1 MAVARIV
8 NQKLIEE
15 ALLNAFDKWAEDY
28 VNDIHWEEQ
37 FDDMTKWD
45 WEEQLDDMTKWDRES
60 KTGKTD
66 GKTLRKN
73 KELVGSPRDI
83 YDLGYLYKS
92 GVKSF
97 KLNRTS
103 NGTEANWHWDA
114 TNSSGEEYAW
124 YVHEGT
130 DTMKGRPFTDDISM
144 PSSFFR
150 KGPGKA
156 LLRQVQDA
164 LSLLK

>member
-15 ALLNAFDKWAEDY
+15 ALLNAFDKWAKEDI
-28 VNDIHWEEQ
+28 NEAHWDDQ
-37 FDDMTKWD
+37 FKDMGKWS
-45 WEEQLDDMTKWDRES
+45 WDGETR
-60 KTGKTD
+60 
-66 GKTLRKN
+66 RKN
-73 KELVGSPRDI
+73 GEVVDSPRDI
-83 YDLGYLYKS
+83 YDLGDLYKS

-97 KLNRTS
+97 KPNRTS
-103 NGTEANWHWDA
+103 NGTEASWHWDA

-130 DTMKGRPFTDDISM
+130 PKMEGRPFTDDISM

-150 KGPGKA
+150 KGPGMA

>member
-15 ALLNAFDKWAEDY
+15 ALLNAFDKWAKEDI
-28 VNDIHWEEQ
+28 NEAHWDDQ
-37 FDDMTKWD
+37 FKDMGKWS
-45 WEEQLDDMTKWDRES
+45 WDGETR
-60 KTGKTD
+60 
-66 GKTLRKN
+66 RKN
-73 KELVGSPRDI
+73 GEVVDSPRDI
-83 YDLGYLYKS
+83 YDLGDLYES

-130 DTMKGRPFTDDISM
+130 SKMEGRPFTDDISM

>member
-15 ALLNAFDKWAEDY
+15 ALLNAFDKWAKEDI
-28 VNDIHWEEQ
+28 NEAHWDDQ
-37 FDDMTKWD
+37 FKDMGRWSWD
-45 WEEQLDDMTKWDRES
+45 GETR
-60 KTGKTD
+60 
-66 GKTLRKN
+66 RKN
-73 KELVGSPRDI
+73 GEVVDSPRDI
-83 YDLGYLYKS
+83 YDLGDLYES

-103 NGTEANWHWDA
+103 NGTEASWHWDA

>member
-15 ALLNAFDKWAEDY
+15 ALLNAFDKWAKEDI
-28 VNDIHWEEQ
+28 NEAHWDDQ
-37 FDDMTKWD
+37 FKDMEKWS
-45 WEEQLDDMTKWDRES
+45 WDGETR
-60 KTGKTD
+60 
-66 GKTLRKN
+66 RKN
-73 KELVGSPRDI
+73 GEVVDSPRDI
-83 YDLGYLYKS
+83 YDLGDLYES

-124 YVHEGT
+124 YVHEST
-130 DTMKGRPFTDDISM
+130 DTMKGRRFTDDISI

-150 KGPGKA
+150 KGPGMA

>member
-15 ALLNAFDKWAEDY
+15 ALLNAFDKWAKEDI
-28 VNDIHWEEQ
+28 NEAHWDDQ
-37 FDDMTKWD
+37 FKDMGKWS
-45 WEEQLDDMTKWDRES
+45 WDGETR
-60 KTGKTD
+60 
-66 GKTLRKN
+66 RKN
-73 KELVGSPRDI
+73 GEVVDSPRDI
-83 YDLGYLYKS
+83 YDLGDLYES

-144 PSSFFR
+144 TSSFFR

>member
-15 ALLNAFDKWAEDY
+15 ALLNAFDKWAKEDI
-28 VNDIHWEEQ
+28 NEAHWDDQ
-37 FDDMTKWD
+37 FKDMGRWSWD
-45 WEEQLDDMTKWDRES
+45 GETR
-60 KTGKTD
+60 
-66 GKTLRKN
+66 RKN
-73 KELVGSPRDI
+73 GEVVDSPRDI
-83 YDLGYLYKS
+83 YDLGDLYKS

-103 NGTEANWHWDA
+103 NGTEASWHWDA

>member
-15 ALLNAFDKWAEDY
+15 ALLNAFDKWAKEDI
-28 VNDIHWEEQ
+28 NEAHWDDQ
-37 FDDMTKWD
+37 FKDMGKWS
-45 WEEQLDDMTKWDRES
+45 WDGETR
-60 KTGKTD
+60 
-66 GKTLRKN
+66 RKN
-73 KELVGSPRDI
+73 GEVVDSPRDI
-83 YDLGYLYKS
+83 YDLGDLYES

-103 NGTEANWHWDA
+103 NGTEASWHWDA

-124 YVHEGT
+124 YVHEST